1 VNVNPEYYLRRH
13 LRTNAPLVVYRFF
26 SEEGKTPEVFSPK
39 HDWQPDADVWLLR
52 MSGELTEDDRITESE
67 ASQVIASWGGRL

>member
-1 VNVNPEYYLRRH
+1 MNAEYYLRRH

-26 SEEGKTPEVFSPK
+26 ADERQAPEVFSPK
-39 HDWQPDADVWLLR
+39 HGWEPDADVWLLR
-52 MSGELTEDDRITESE
+52 MSGELSEADRITELE